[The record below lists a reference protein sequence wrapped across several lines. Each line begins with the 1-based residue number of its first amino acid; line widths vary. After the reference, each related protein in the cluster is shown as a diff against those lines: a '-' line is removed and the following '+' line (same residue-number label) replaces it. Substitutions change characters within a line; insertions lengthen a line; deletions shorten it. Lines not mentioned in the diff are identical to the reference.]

1 MLAHVPIWV
10 FLVFVLLVALGIW
23 QSRPRVVSPAVPT
36 VLAVAFPLY
45 SLYGVISSFGAS
57 LVILLPWIVGLVSS
71 ILVGQ
76 RVFGPRNLARIP
88 GSTKVRIPGSWM
100 PFALMM
106 GIFLA
111 KFAIGFVQGARLPVG
126 QQVWF
131 APTVCFSLG
140 ALSGGFA
147 SRAVTVRTF
156 LRAATSDA

>member
-1 MLAHVPIWV
+1 MLAHVPTWV
-10 FLVFVLLVALGIW
+10 FIVFALLVALGIW
-23 QSRPRVVSPAVPT
+23 QSRPRVVSPMAPT

-45 SLYGVISSFGAS
+45 SLYGVISSFGAAFA
-57 LVILLPWIVGLVSS
+57 ILLPWVAGLLSS

-88 GSTKVRIPGSWM
+88 DSTKVRIPGSWM

-111 KFAIGFVQGARLPVG
+111 KFAVGFVQGARLPVG

-131 APTVCFSLG
+131 APAVCFSLG

-147 SRAVTVRTF
+147 SRAVTVRRF
-156 LRAATSDA
+156 LRSES